1 MEGNIYPDAYGVDLM
16 DESDTRQLEAVR
28 LHLMR
33 SRGLDISGYSQAFIL
48 RNVKKRMGRSGAK
61 DLASYTRLLRSS
73 EEETTQFIGALS
85 INVTEF
91 FRDKGAFEALSRKV
105 IVPVIRS
112 KAGTGGIVR
121 IWSAGCAT
129 GQELY
134 TLAICLDQE
143 LRNAGAGDEI
153 IGSVTGGDLSTT
165 ALSFARKGVY
175 SAEQVKSLPAHLLQE
190 YFTKTSHGY
199 AVGDALRRRVRF
211 VNENLLEEPKSKFF
225 DIVVCRNVL
234 IYFSRPMHDK
244 VVMNLH
250 QSLRPDGYLMLGR
263 TESLVGSPRTHYE
276 LIDAE
281 NRIFR
286 RKA

>member
-1 MEGNIYPDAYGVDLM
+1 M
-16 DESDTRQLEAVR
+16 DESDAKQLEAVR

-33 SRGLDISGYSQAFIL
+33 SRGLDISGYSHTFIL
-48 RNVKKRMGRSGAK
+48 RSVRKRMGRSGAK
-61 DLASYTRLLRSS
+61 DLADYTRLLRSS
-73 EEETTQFIGALS
+73 EEETTQFIGSLS
-85 INVTEF
+85 INVTDF
-91 FRDKGAFEALSRKV
+91 FRDKGAFEALSEKV
-105 IVPVIRS
+105 IRPVVRS

-143 LRNAGAGDEI
+143 LKRAGAGDEI
-153 IGSVTGGDLSTT
+153 LGSVTGGDLSRS
-165 ALSFARKGVY
+165 ALAFARKGVY
-175 SAEQVKSLPAHLLQE
+175 SSEQVKSLPAHVLQE
-190 YFTKTSHGY
+190 YFVRTGPDYS
-199 AVGDALRRRVRF
+199 VSDALRRRVRF

-263 TESLVGSPRTHYE
+263 TESLVGSPRKHYE

-286 RKA
+286 KKG